1 MAFQNR
7 KSRDRLVFYFG
18 NVGFLA
24 CCMRGARPAPLF
36 QDLGWALPRSSVFV
50 FGFGKPACERLSLGR
65 CSSFGRWRAHTPG
78 HVSVPRWKLARW
90 QLVWRPLRTVEPPKG
105 SSAADVL
112 LCRSYKELQLG
123 GRCSLL
129 AWWSGNKKKKKKT
142 PLNKVTQLALKLQFP
157 RVLRQSDDLY
167 IYRYFFL
174 IFSI

>member
-24 CCMRGARPAPLF
+24 CCMRDARPAPLF

-78 HVSVPRWKLARW
+78 HISVPRWKLARW

-129 AWWSGNKKKKKKT
+129 AWWSGNKKKKKNTFKQSNTTGTKT
-142 PLNKVTQLALKLQFP
+142 AIP
-157 RVLRQSDDLY
+157 QSAKAKWWFIY